1 LNLQKVYWIYKLI
14 GFIKEGKVMSYSF
27 SASIMLAAG
36 LGIPILASLNAT
48 LGQFIDSPIFAVVI
62 LLGVAFSTICLISLT
77 TNNFPLVRLFDAPK
91 HLFIAGF
98 FVVFYML
105 SVTAI
110 APHFGVGNAIF
121 FVLLGQL
128 ISAAIIDHFALFGSS
143 GSALTLTRAI
153 GLALM
158 SLGVWLTQQ
167 S

>member
-1 LNLQKVYWIYKLI
+1 
-14 GFIKEGKVMSYSF
+14 MSYSF

-36 LGIPILASLNAT
+36 LGIPILASLNAA
-48 LGQFIDSPIFAVVI
+48 LGQFIGSPVVAVIV
-62 LLGVAFSTICLISLT
+62 LLGVAFLSICLISLT
-77 TNNFPLVRLFDAPK
+77 TNNFPMTKLIEAPK

-110 APHFGVGNAIF
+110 APHFGIGNAIF

-128 ISAAIIDHFALFGSS
+128 ISAAFIDHFALFGSS
-143 GSALTLTRAI
+143 GSALTLTRSI

-158 SLGVWLTQQ
+158 SLCVWLTPQ

>member
-1 LNLQKVYWIYKLI
+1 
-14 GFIKEGKVMSYSF
+14 MSYSF

-36 LGIPILASLNAT
+36 LGIPILASLNSA
-48 LGQFIDSPIFAVVI
+48 LGQFIGSPVVAVIV
-62 LLGVAFSTICLISLT
+62 LLGVAFITICLISLT
-77 TNNFPLVRLFDAPK
+77 TNNLPITKLIEAPK

-110 APHFGVGNAIF
+110 APHFGIGNAIF

-128 ISAAIIDHFALFGSS
+128 ISAAFIDHFALFGSS
-143 GSALTLTRAI
+143 GSALTLTRAT

-158 SLGVWLTQQ
+158 SLGVWLTQR

>member
-1 LNLQKVYWIYKLI
+1 
-14 GFIKEGKVMSYSF
+14 MSYSF

-36 LGIPILASLNAT
+36 LGIPILASLNAA
-48 LGQFIDSPIFAVVI
+48 LGQFIGSPVVAVIV
-62 LLGVAFSTICLISLT
+62 LLGVAFLSICLISLT
-77 TNNFPLVRLFDAPK
+77 TNNFPMTKLIEAPK

-110 APHFGVGNAIF
+110 APHFGIGNAIF

-128 ISAAIIDHFALFGSS
+128 ISAAFIDHFALFGSS
-143 GSALTLTRAI
+143 GSALTLTRAT
-153 GLALM
+153 GLGLM

>member
-1 LNLQKVYWIYKLI
+1 
-14 GFIKEGKVMSYSF
+14 MSYSF

-48 LGQFIDSPIFAVVI
+48 LGQFIGSPVVAVIV
-62 LLGVAFSTICLISLT
+62 LLGVAFLSICLISLT
-77 TNNFPLVRLFDAPK
+77 TNNFPMTKLIEAPK

-110 APHFGVGNAIF
+110 APHFGIGNVIF
-121 FVLLGQL
+121 FVLLRLL
-128 ISAAIIDHFALFGSS
+128 ISAAFIDHFALFGSS
-143 GSALTLTRAI
+143 GSALTLTRAT

>member
-1 LNLQKVYWIYKLI
+1 
-14 GFIKEGKVMSYSF
+14 MSYSF

-36 LGIPILASLNAT
+36 LGIPILASLNAA
-48 LGQFIDSPIFAVVI
+48 LGQFIGSPVVAVIV
-62 LLGVAFSTICLISLT
+62 LLGVAFLSICLISLT
-77 TNNFPLVRLFDAPK
+77 INNFPMTKLIEAPK

-110 APHFGVGNAIF
+110 APHFGIGNAIF

-128 ISAAIIDHFALFGSS
+128 ISAAFIDHFALFGSS

>member
-1 LNLQKVYWIYKLI
+1 
-14 GFIKEGKVMSYSF
+14 MSYSF

-36 LGIPILASLNAT
+36 LGIPILASLNSA
-48 LGQFIDSPIFAVVI
+48 LGQFIGSPVVAVIV
-62 LLGVAFSTICLISLT
+62 LLGVAFLSICLISLT
-77 TNNFPLVRLFDAPK
+77 TNNFPMTKLIEAPK

-110 APHFGVGNAIF
+110 APHFGIGNAIF

-128 ISAAIIDHFALFGSS
+128 ISAAFIDHFALFGSS
-143 GSALTLTRAI
+143 GSALTLTRAT

>member
-1 LNLQKVYWIYKLI
+1 
-14 GFIKEGKVMSYSF
+14 MSYSF

-36 LGIPILASLNAT
+36 LGIPILASLNSA
-48 LGQFIDSPIFAVVI
+48 LGQFIGSPVVAVIV
-62 LLGVAFSTICLISLT
+62 LLGVAFLSICLISLT
-77 TNNFPLVRLFDAPK
+77 TNNFPMTKLIEAPK

-110 APHFGVGNAIF
+110 APHFGIGNAIF

-128 ISAAIIDHFALFGSS
+128 ISAAFIDHFALFGST

>member
-1 LNLQKVYWIYKLI
+1 
-14 GFIKEGKVMSYSF
+14 MSYSF

-36 LGIPILASLNAT
+36 LGIPILASLNAA
-48 LGQFIDSPIFAVVI
+48 LGQFIGSPVVAVIV
-62 LLGVAFSTICLISLT
+62 LLGVAFLSICLISLT
-77 TNNFPLVRLFDAPK
+77 TNNFPMTKLIEAPK

-110 APHFGVGNAIF
+110 APHFGIGNAIF

-128 ISAAIIDHFALFGSS
+128 ISAAFIDHFALFGST

-167 S
+167 Y

>member
-1 LNLQKVYWIYKLI
+1 MNLQKVYWIYKLI

-48 LGQFIDSPIFAVVI
+48 LGQFIGSPVVAVIV
-62 LLGVAFSTICLISLT
+62 LLGVAFLSICLISLT
-77 TNNFPLVRLFDAPK
+77 TNNFPMTKLIEAPK

-110 APHFGVGNAIF
+110 APHFGIGNAIF

-128 ISAAIIDHFALFGSS
+128 ISAAFIDHFALFGSS
-143 GSALTLTRAI
+143 GSALTLTRAT

>member
-1 LNLQKVYWIYKLI
+1 
-14 GFIKEGKVMSYSF
+14 MSYSF

-36 LGIPILASLNAT
+36 LGIPILASLNAA
-48 LGQFIDSPIFAVVI
+48 LGQFIGSPVVAVIV
-62 LLGVAFSTICLISLT
+62 LLGVAFLSICLISLT
-77 TNNFPLVRLFDAPK
+77 TNNFPMTKLIEAPK

-110 APHFGVGNAIF
+110 APHFGIGNAIF

-128 ISAAIIDHFALFGSS
+128 ISAAFIDHFALFGST

>member
-1 LNLQKVYWIYKLI
+1 
-14 GFIKEGKVMSYSF
+14 MSYSF

-36 LGIPILASLNAT
+36 LGIPILASLNAA
-48 LGQFIDSPIFAVVI
+48 LGQFIGSPVVAVIV
-62 LLGVAFSTICLISLT
+62 LLGVAFLSICLISLT
-77 TNNFPLVRLFDAPK
+77 TNNFPMTKLIEAPK

-110 APHFGVGNAIF
+110 APHFGIGNAIF

-128 ISAAIIDHFALFGSS
+128 ISAAFIDHFALFGSS
-143 GSALTLTRAI
+143 GSALTFTRAT

>member
-1 LNLQKVYWIYKLI
+1 
-14 GFIKEGKVMSYSF
+14 MSYSF

-36 LGIPILASLNAT
+36 LGIPILASLNAA
-48 LGQFIDSPIFAVVI
+48 LGQFIGSTVVAVIV
-62 LLGVAFSTICLISLT
+62 LLGVAFLSICLISLT
-77 TNNFPLVRLFDAPK
+77 TNNFPMTKLIEAPK

-110 APHFGVGNAIF
+110 APHFGIGNAIF

-128 ISAAIIDHFALFGSS
+128 ISAAFIDHFALFGSS
-143 GSALTLTRAI
+143 GSALTLTRAT

>member
-1 LNLQKVYWIYKLI
+1 
-14 GFIKEGKVMSYSF
+14 MSYSF

-36 LGIPILASLNAT
+36 LGIPILASLNAA
-48 LGQFIDSPIFAVVI
+48 LGQFIGSPVVAVIV
-62 LLGVAFSTICLISLT
+62 LLGVAFLSICLISIT
-77 TNNFPLVRLFDAPK
+77 TNNFPMTKLIEAPK

-110 APHFGVGNAIF
+110 APHFGIGNAIF

-128 ISAAIIDHFALFGSS
+128 ISAAFIDHFALFGSS
-143 GSALTLTRAI
+143 GSALTLTRAT

>member
-1 LNLQKVYWIYKLI
+1 
-14 GFIKEGKVMSYSF
+14 MSYSF

-36 LGIPILASLNAT
+36 LGIPILASLNAA
-48 LGQFIDSPIFAVVI
+48 LGQFIGSPVVAVIV
-62 LLGVAFSTICLISLT
+62 LLGVAFLSICLISLT
-77 TNNFPLVRLFDAPK
+77 TNNFPMTKLIEAPK
-91 HLFIAGF
+91 DLFIAGF

-110 APHFGVGNAIF
+110 APHFGIGNAIF

-128 ISAAIIDHFALFGSS
+128 ISAAFIDHFALFGSS

>member
-1 LNLQKVYWIYKLI
+1 
-14 GFIKEGKVMSYSF
+14 MSYSF

-36 LGIPILASLNAT
+36 LGIPILASLNAA
-48 LGQFIDSPIFAVVI
+48 LGQFIGSPVVAVIV
-62 LLGVAFSTICLISLT
+62 LLGVAFLSICLISLT
-77 TNNFPLVRLFDAPK
+77 TNNFPMTKLIEAPK
-91 HLFIAGF
+91 HLFVAGF

-110 APHFGVGNAIF
+110 APHFGIGNAIF

-128 ISAAIIDHFALFGSS
+128 ISAAFIDHFALFGST

>member
-1 LNLQKVYWIYKLI
+1 
-14 GFIKEGKVMSYSF
+14 MSYSF

-36 LGIPILASLNAT
+36 LGIPILASLNAA
-48 LGQFIDSPIFAVVI
+48 LGQFIGSPVVAVIV
-62 LLGVAFSTICLISLT
+62 LLGVAFLSICLISLT
-77 TNNFPLVRLFDAPK
+77 TNNFPMTKLIEAPK

-110 APHFGVGNAIF
+110 AQHFGIGNAIF

-128 ISAAIIDHFALFGSS
+128 ISAAFIDHFALFGSS
-143 GSALTLTRAI
+143 GSALTLTRAT

>member
-1 LNLQKVYWIYKLI
+1 
-14 GFIKEGKVMSYSF
+14 MSYSF

-36 LGIPILASLNAT
+36 LGIPILASLNAA
-48 LGQFIDSPIFAVVI
+48 LGQFIGSPVVAVIV
-62 LLGVAFSTICLISLT
+62 LLGVAFLSICLISLT
-77 TNNFPLVRLFDAPK
+77 TNNFPMTNLIEAPK

-110 APHFGVGNAIF
+110 APHFGIGNAIF

-128 ISAAIIDHFALFGSS
+128 ISAAFIDHFALFGSS
-143 GSALTLTRAI
+143 GSALTLTRAT

>member
-1 LNLQKVYWIYKLI
+1 
-14 GFIKEGKVMSYSF
+14 MSYSF

-36 LGIPILASLNAT
+36 LGIPILASLNAA
-48 LGQFIDSPIFAVVI
+48 LGQFIGSPVVAVIV
-62 LLGVAFSTICLISLT
+62 LLGVAFLSICLISLT
-77 TNNFPLVRLFDAPK
+77 TNNFPMTKLIEAPK

-110 APHFGVGNAIF
+110 APHFGIGNAIF

-128 ISAAIIDHFALFGSS
+128 ISAAFIDHFALFGSS
-143 GSALTLTRAI
+143 GSALTLTRAT
-153 GLALM
+153 GLVLM

>member
-1 LNLQKVYWIYKLI
+1 
-14 GFIKEGKVMSYSF
+14 MSYSF

-36 LGIPILASLNAT
+36 LGIPILASLNAA
-48 LGQFIDSPIFAVVI
+48 LGQFIGSPVVAVIV
-62 LLGVAFSTICLISLT
+62 LLGVAFLSICLISLT
-77 TNNFPLVRLFDAPK
+77 TNNFPMTKLIEAPK
-91 HLFIAGF
+91 HLFIAGL

-110 APHFGVGNAIF
+110 APHFGIGNAIF

-128 ISAAIIDHFALFGSS
+128 ISAAFIDHFALFGST

>member
-1 LNLQKVYWIYKLI
+1 
-14 GFIKEGKVMSYSF
+14 MSYSF

-48 LGQFIDSPIFAVVI
+48 LGQFIGSPVVAVIV
-62 LLGVAFSTICLISLT
+62 LLGVAFLSICLISLT
-77 TNNFPLVRLFDAPK
+77 TNNFPMTKLIEAPK

-110 APHFGVGNAIF
+110 APHFGIGNAIF

-128 ISAAIIDHFALFGSS
+128 ISAAFIDHFSLFGSS
-143 GSALTLTRAI
+143 GSALTLTRAT

>member
-1 LNLQKVYWIYKLI
+1 
-14 GFIKEGKVMSYSF
+14 MSYSF

-36 LGIPILASLNAT
+36 LGIPILASLNAA
-48 LGQFIDSPIFAVVI
+48 LGQFIGSPVVAVIV
-62 LLGVAFSTICLISLT
+62 LLGVAFLSICLISLT
-77 TNNFPLVRLFDAPK
+77 TNNFPMTKLIEAPK
-91 HLFIAGF
+91 HLFVAGF

-110 APHFGVGNAIF
+110 APHFGIGNAIF

-128 ISAAIIDHFALFGSS
+128 ISAAFIDHFALFGSS

-153 GLALM
+153 GLVLM

>member
-1 LNLQKVYWIYKLI
+1 
-14 GFIKEGKVMSYSF
+14 MSYSF

-36 LGIPILASLNAT
+36 LGIPILASLNAA
-48 LGQFIDSPIFAVVI
+48 LGQFIGSPVVAVIV
-62 LLGVAFSTICLISLT
+62 LLGVAFLSICLISLT
-77 TNNFPLVRLFDAPK
+77 TNNFPMTKLIEAPK

-110 APHFGVGNAIF
+110 APHFGIGNAIF

-128 ISAAIIDHFALFGSS
+128 ISAAFIDHFALFGSS
-143 GSALTLTRAI
+143 GSSLTLTRAT

>member
-1 LNLQKVYWIYKLI
+1 
-14 GFIKEGKVMSYSF
+14 MSYSF

-48 LGQFIDSPIFAVVI
+48 LGQFIGSPVVAVIV
-62 LLGVAFSTICLISLT
+62 LLGVAFLSICLISLT
-77 TNNFPLVRLFDAPK
+77 TNNFPMTKLIEAPK

-98 FVVFYML
+98 FVVIYML

-110 APHFGVGNAIF
+110 APHFGIGNAIF

-128 ISAAIIDHFALFGSS
+128 ISAAFIDHFALFGSS
-143 GSALTLTRAI
+143 GSALTLTRAT

>member
-1 LNLQKVYWIYKLI
+1 
-14 GFIKEGKVMSYSF
+14 MSYSF
-27 SASIMLAAG
+27 SASIMIAAG
-36 LGIPILASLNAT
+36 LGIPILASLNSA
-48 LGQFIDSPIFAVVI
+48 LGQFIGSPVVAVIV
-62 LLGVAFSTICLISLT
+62 LLGVAFITICLISLT
-77 TNNFPLVRLFDAPK
+77 TNNLPITKLIDAPK

-128 ISAAIIDHFALFGSS
+128 ISAAVIDHFALFGSS
-143 GSALTLTRAI
+143 GSSLTLTRAT

>member
-1 LNLQKVYWIYKLI
+1 
-14 GFIKEGKVMSYSF
+14 MSYSF

-36 LGIPILASLNAT
+36 LGIPILASLNAA
-48 LGQFIDSPIFAVVI
+48 LGQFIGSPVVAVIV
-62 LLGVAFSTICLISLT
+62 LLGVAFLSICLISLT
-77 TNNFPLVRLFDAPK
+77 TNNFPMTKLIEAPK
-91 HLFIAGF
+91 HLFVAGF
-98 FVVFYML
+98 FVVFYKL

-110 APHFGVGNAIF
+110 APHFGIGNAIF

-128 ISAAIIDHFALFGSS
+128 ISAAFIDHFALFGSS